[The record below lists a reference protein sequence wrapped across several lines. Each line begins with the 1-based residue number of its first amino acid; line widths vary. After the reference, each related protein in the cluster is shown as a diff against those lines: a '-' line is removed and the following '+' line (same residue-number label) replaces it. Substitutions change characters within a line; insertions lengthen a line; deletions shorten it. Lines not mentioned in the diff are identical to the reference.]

1 MMSPIRHNV
10 AMRVAE
16 TGAAGLIGG
25 IVFDRLVSDGHDVIG
40 IDRPHDDWLASGRNT
55 DDSKAPQRVTH
66 HYDLVDA
73 TDDEWQL
80 MLSGCEVVVHLAA
93 DANPSNSDE
102 SMMLNNVGVTTMLMK
117 NALDAGVRRVV
128 LSSSGLTQ
136 VGLESELHDGGPLEG
151 QLIGVKHG
159 VSTTSAYGDSK
170 VFVEQLG
177 EYYSFRHGMECV
189 AVRIGTVIP
198 NELEHWERGGRLQA
212 TAFLKSDVSNFFSLS
227 VIADYSKWD
236 PKSCAGHP
244 EVKNYLLTAAQSNSP
259 KRFIDL
265 EPGLTALGWSPI
277 EWPNSPGNLK

>member
-1 MMSPIRHNV
+1 MMSPLRQYV
-10 AMRVAE
+10 AMRVAV

-25 IVFDRLVSDGHDVIG
+25 IVFDRLVDDGHDVIG
-40 IDRPHDDWLASGRNT
+40 IDRPNEDWLAAGRNT
-55 DDSKAPQRVTH
+55 DDTKAPSRVSH

-73 TDDEWQL
+73 SDQEWQI
-80 MLSGCEVVVHLAA
+80 MLSDCDVVVHLAA

-117 NALDAGVRRVV
+117 NALDSGVRRVV

-136 VGLESELHDGGPLEG
+136 VGLESELQTGGSLEG
-151 QLIGVKHG
+151 QKIGVKHG

-198 NELEHWERGGRLQA
+198 NESEHWERGGRLQA
-212 TAFLKSDVSNFFSLS
+212 TAFLKSDVANFFSS
-227 VIADYSKWD
+227 AVATDYSAWD
-236 PKSCAGHP
+236 PKTCEGHP
-244 EVKNYLLTAAQSNSP
+244 EVNNYLITAAQSESP
-259 KRFIDL
+259 NRFIDL

-277 EWPNSPGNLK
+277 AWPNGPENLQ